1 MLALLAC
8 VHSLPT
14 DPSLRDTLCDAPTNS
29 SVKETMELMEMMA
42 VVNGTVR
49 NPLSGLI
56 GDDVYELLETHNLL
70 NEKGVRDYQIRKRF
84 REMRTEDV
92 PAYDAIESLR
102 DEYPYL
108 QFDTIRKIVYKLNGK
123 R

>member
-1 MLALLAC
+1 MPC
-8 VHSLPT
+8 SHQP
-14 DPSLRDTLCDAPTNS
+14 
-29 SVKETMELMEMMA
+29 SVKGIMEATNVMEF
-42 VVNGTVR
+42 

-56 GDDVYELLETHNLL
+56 EDDLYELLETHNLL

-84 REMRTEDV
+84 REMRREDI

>member
-1 MLALLAC
+1 
-8 VHSLPT
+8 
-14 DPSLRDTLCDAPTNS
+14 
-29 SVKETMELMEMMA
+29 MELMEMME
-42 VVNGTVR
+42 VVNGTLR

-70 NEKGVRDYQIRKRF
+70 NEKGVRDYQIRRRF
-84 REMRTEDV
+84 REMRSEDV